1 MTRPTINRKLY
12 ITSIDVKRKMYMLFQ
27 EMKFEGA
34 ILNDPEI
41 KELFE
46 GDMQIKNIHKHTT
59 FFREG
64 HTGKILIA
72 IGIIYRALKRFDR
85 RVEAEDW
92 LNAIKENFIRYKVHY
107 KFDKKGVAHFIE
119 VLDEPKNT

>member
-1 MTRPTINRKLY
+1 MMRLSMSNGGLKSYIVANINIYYKISYKVEMTRPTINRKLY

-72 IGIIYRALKRFDR
+72 IGIIYRAL
-85 RVEAEDW
+85 
-92 LNAIKENFIRYKVHY
+92 
-107 KFDKKGVAHFIE
+107 
-119 VLDEPKNT
+119 